1 MGVIIMTNYEIAGD
15 GARADAA
22 GLSISEVSRR
32 TGIPVA
38 GLRNWEQ
45 RYGLPRPQRTPSG
58 QRRYTEADCDLLTE
72 VLRRR
77 AAGLSLSAAMAQAV
91 ASTGEGAGEEPGER
105 PAQSIFAGIRRHY
118 PALQVHV
125 LAKTIMLAVTRAIE
139 DECGARAQRPIL
151 LGSFQRQR
159 FYQASA
165 SRWADLARTAE
176 QTVVF
181 ADFGHSRLRP
191 GPVAEVAVPE
201 HSPMRREWTL
211 ICDAPDTPACVTAWE
226 QPGQEE
232 RRDRDRTFEMLW
244 SVDPQVVRT
253 AARIGIGLAAAA
265 IPELPERIA
274 GRLTGDPGPS
284 SADLRRASGL
294 IERTLDYLARAL
306 PGGRV
311 DAGGD
316 PGPGHPGD
324 LGVGGA
330 GERVE
335 LEEVPGDGEP
345 EDAADD
351 QRGPQV
357 GVLAAHG
364 PAQVGHPLVQE
375 RAH

>member
-1 MGVIIMTNYEIAGD
+1 VVIFMTSSGIVGGD
-15 GARADAA
+15 ARSDAA
-22 GLSISEVSRR
+22 LLSISEVSRR

-45 RYGLPRPQRTPSG
+45 RYGLPHPQRSPSG

-77 AAGLSLSAAMAQAV
+77 AGGLSLSAAMAQAV
-91 ASTGEGAGEEPGER
+91 ASTGDGAGEGPGGT
-105 PAQSIFAGIRRHY
+105 PQSIFAGIRRQH
-118 PALQVHV
+118 PALRVHV
-125 LAKTIMLAVTRAIE
+125 LDKTILLAVTRAIE
-139 DECGARAQRPIL
+139 DECGARAQRPVL

-181 ADFGHSRLRP
+181 ADFGRSRLRP

-201 HSPMRREWTL
+201 DSPLRREWAL

-226 QPGQEE
+226 RPGQE
-232 RRDRDRTFEMLW
+232 RCRDRDRIFEVLW

-265 IPELPERIA
+265 IPALPKRITD
-274 GRLTGDPGPS
+274 RLSGDPGPS

-294 IERTLDYLARAL
+294 IERTLDYLAGAWRPVRA
-306 PGGRV
+306 
-311 DAGGD
+311 
-316 PGPGHPGD
+316 
-324 LGVGGA
+324 
-330 GERVE
+330 
-335 LEEVPGDGEP
+335 
-345 EDAADD
+345 
-351 QRGPQV
+351 
-357 GVLAAHG
+357 
-364 PAQVGHPLVQE
+364 
-375 RAH
+375 